1 MRRGLEIQGEVDLNV
16 WSMGE
21 LSGFWTQ
28 QVQGETVRIQIPTAK
43 LRRVQAQSVP
53 SFDKL
58 DDQIVFVTEFR
69 KRLRLLELDHFNERI
84 INTFMPARVLHC
96 WQKQLIRRYRLE
108 LAQIQH
114 CFNNSFTSCIYVAQQ
129 AKGSAQSL
137 ESDIELEK
145 RAQVRMAQKDLQKKE
160 QEALA
165 QQTLEAKQ
173 VATRLQ
179 QKADQPAGLPSPPPL
194 FNVLRQNQAQL
205 LPCLRQSSTK

>member
-1 MRRGLEIQGEVDLNV
+1 M
-16 WSMGE
+16 E
-21 LSGFWTQ
+21 LG
-28 QVQGETVRIQIPTAK
+28 
-43 LRRVQAQSVP
+43 
-53 SFDKL
+53 
-58 DDQIVFVTEFR
+58 
-69 KRLRLLELDHFNERI
+69 DHFNERI

-179 QKADQPAGLPSPPPL
+179 QKADQPAGSPSPAGELRNGLIDMAIRQVLDMSVEDKL
-194 FNVLRQNQAQL
+194 F
-205 LPCLRQSSTK
+205 